1 MELLLAPLVSF
12 GAVAL
17 LVLTVL
23 GRENHEL
30 GDRLGPYMTSRPE
43 EQQRQLSQS
52 FLRRVLMPTF
62 LRAPNMAGVV
72 LRGTSRGKL
81 QLLLESAGS
90 PLRLEVFL
98 AIQIAGAATLPLG
111 YLALTLSRGAGLE
124 PIQLL
129 LALALAGLGAYVPRI
144 WLGRRQE
151 ARQKAI
157 QRALPDALDLIVVSM
172 EAGLA
177 LDAALAKVVEKTKG
191 PLSQELQRMLRE
203 MQLGKPRREAMREL
217 GLRTGVK
224 DLIAVVNA
232 IAQADQMG
240 VSMTEL
246 MRTQAAEARTRRR
259 QRAEEKA
266 HQAAVKMIIP
276 LITCILPS
284 IFIVTGG
291 QAGIS
296 IWRAFSH
303 GGLGS

>member
-129 LALALAGLGAYVPRI
+129 LALALVGLVWLALRRPAAALLLGGFGCAGREAKEAVLPE
-144 WLGRRQE
+144 RRGQHLQP
-151 ARQKAI
+151 ARPIAVAHVRRVDAVELREDELRPHVGHA
-157 QRALPDALDLIVVSM
+157 QRQDPVERLDLTKLDPSGCVNVRSCHGH
-172 EAGLA
+172 EAA
-177 LDAALAKVVEKTKG
+177 Q
-191 PLSQELQRMLRE
+191 QER
-203 MQLGKPRREAMREL
+203 
-217 GLRTGVK
+217 
-224 DLIAVVNA
+224 
-232 IAQADQMG
+232 
-240 VSMTEL
+240 
-246 MRTQAAEARTRRR
+246 
-259 QRAEEKA
+259 
-266 HQAAVKMIIP
+266 
-276 LITCILPS
+276 
-284 IFIVTGG
+284 
-291 QAGIS
+291 
-296 IWRAFSH
+296 
-303 GGLGS
+303 